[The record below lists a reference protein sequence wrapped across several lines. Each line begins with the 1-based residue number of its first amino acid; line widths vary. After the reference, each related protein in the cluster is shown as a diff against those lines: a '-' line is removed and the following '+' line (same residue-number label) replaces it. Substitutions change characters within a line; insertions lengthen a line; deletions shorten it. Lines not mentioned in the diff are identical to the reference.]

1 MQCSRHDH
9 HRNSRIIA
17 HFPEW
22 LCLPWS
28 KAVFG
33 HPLAGASGVYKSKIL
48 TVVSRSKWRSPSQ
61 HQSSSGVWIHR
72 IFTRHEKDSLCLLC
86 RYQHE
91 IRNCFCEVA
100 QVTSHNK
107 ADRKNSQTY
116 IPVRASPIPG
126 LTYAYIENI
135 TAQGGS
141 CNVTY
146 RRLLRTS

>member
-1 MQCSRHDH
+1 MR
-9 HRNSRIIA
+9 RI
-17 HFPEW
+17 
-22 LCLPWS
+22 
-28 KAVFG
+28 
-33 HPLAGASGVYKSKIL
+33 
-48 TVVSRSKWRSPSQ
+48 RSVPY
-61 HQSSSGVWIHR
+61 VDI
-72 IFTRHEKDSLCLLC
+72 SL
-86 RYQHE
+86 RYE
-91 IRNCFCEVA
+91 IVFCEVA